1 MNRYK
6 NVLSFYSRMNG
17 QKTLIIVESPSKC
30 KKIESYLG
38 SSYKVIASC
47 GHFTKLDSLDQIKM
61 DTFEISYK
69 ISNGKILKTI
79 KEEIKNSRDVILATD
94 DDREGE
100 AIAWALCVFCKL
112 DIRKTK
118 KMVFQEITK
127 HALEKALKNIGVINL
142 DRVRSQQARQILD
155 IYLGYRVSPLLW
167 KYVQHKLSAGRC
179 QTPALH
185 LIYENE
191 VECNALSE
199 DTHFTVKASFTS
211 KNILFQGQCPIENN
225 DISEYMKRISEKD
238 SWLLQNKK
246 ERQIKEEP
254 PRILITSTLQ
264 QKAHQIFRFSPK
276 ATMKYAQELYEN
288 GLITYMRTDSAC
300 YSLEFSNKL
309 KKHIADSFG
318 ESYVRKDLS
327 FLQQNRNK
335 NKSQEAHEG
344 IRVCDLNK
352 KTSELKTKSANML
365 YQFIY
370 KHSIQ
375 CAMSPAIYKETVFYI
390 HDESCGFK
398 HVDKASIFR
407 GWTLL
412 EKDKSTLSFVSF
424 LNSLLESQTPFCLS
438 YAEANESLIQ
448 TKSHYHEASL
458 IQKLEALNIGRPS
471 TYASIIESI
480 LTKNYVVKED
490 IDGKKKDIVKYM
502 YRKGEDIIKQIEEK
516 ILHKEQ
522 KKLHITPL
530 GKQVCEFCMTH
541 FTEMFSYNFTN
552 TMESQL
558 DDIEYG
564 AVKQDDVI
572 RTYLSSL
579 DKHIQETKELYQSN
593 PEQIKKTK
601 DTSLHC
607 GSYQNDPIYI
617 KHGKFGYYLCIG
629 KKDKISLKEFRG
641 FCIESKL
648 NERKDISNEEY
659 QCLIE
664 FIQNRESIRNEN
676 ICIELSSTCSLRKSK
691 YGYYIFYQTKTMKK
705 PKFLKYNDEKDES
718 TDKRNQWIETKDR
731 NKISNY
737 VSKKYNITI

>member
-1 MNRYK
+1 M
-6 NVLSFYSRMNG
+6 SFYSRMNG

-38 SSYKVIASC
+38 PSYKVIASC
-47 GHFTKLDSLDQIKM
+47 GHFTKLDSLDQIQM
-61 DTFEISYK
+61 DTFQISYK
-69 ISNGKILKTI
+69 ISNGKILKFI
-79 KEEIKNSRDVILATD
+79 KEEIQNSRDVILATD

-127 HALEKALKNIGVINL
+127 NALEKALQNIGAINM
-142 DRVRSQQARQILD
+142 DRVRSQQARQILN

-191 VECNALSE
+191 AECNSLSE
-199 DTHFTVKASFTS
+199 DTHFTIKALFTS
-211 KNILFQGQCPIENN
+211 KNVLFQGQGPIEKN
-225 DISEYMKRISEKD
+225 DMCEYMKRISEKD
-238 SWLLQNKK
+238 SWLLKNKK

-300 YSLEFSNKL
+300 YSLDFTNKL
-309 KKHIADSFG
+309 KKHITDSFG

-352 KTSELKTKSANML
+352 KTSELKTKSANIL

-398 HVDKASIFR
+398 HVDKTSLFR

-412 EKDKSTLSFVSF
+412 QKDKSTPSFVSF

-448 TKSHYHEASL
+448 IKSHYHEASL

-480 LTKNYVVKED
+480 LSKNYVVKED
-490 IDGKKKDIVKYM
+490 IEGKKKDILKYI
-502 YRKGEDIIKQIEEK
+502 YRKGEAVIKQLEEK

-541 FTEMFSYNFTN
+541 FTEMFSYDFTN
-552 TMESQL
+552 DMESQL

-564 AVKQDDVI
+564 TVKQHDVI

-593 PEQIKKTK
+593 PDKIKKTK

-629 KKDKISLKEFRG
+629 KKDKISLKEFCG
-641 FCIESKL
+641 FCIETKL
-648 NERKDISNEEY
+648 NERKDITNEEY
-659 QCLIE
+659 QYLID
-664 FIQNRESIRNEN
+664 FIKNRESIRNEN
-676 ICIELSSTCSLRKSK
+676 ICLELSSACSLRKSK

-718 TDKRNQWIETKDR
+718 TDLRNQWIETKDR
-731 NKISNY
+731 VNISNY
-737 VSKKYNITI
+737 VSKKYNMTI